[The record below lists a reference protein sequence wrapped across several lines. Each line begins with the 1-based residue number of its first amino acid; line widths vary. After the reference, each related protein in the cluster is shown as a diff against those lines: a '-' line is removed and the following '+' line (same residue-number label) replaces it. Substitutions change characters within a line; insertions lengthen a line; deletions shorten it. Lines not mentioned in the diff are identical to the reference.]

1 MGDPTLGLETLVAGT
16 LDIRLLHRHSTRLSR
31 WKMDMNSTIRVC
43 VTLLIAGCAVLAGSW
58 TWSHY
63 QLSPWTRDGRVRAD
77 VVVVAPDVAGWVTRL
92 GVRDN
97 QAVKKGDLLFEIDA
111 VRYRS
116 LVNESKARMEHA
128 KHAWE
133 LAALLERRRIP
144 LAKINAISAEDL
156 DNAHAQVLLAKSQYQ
171 INKAQWETAKINL
184 ARTSVTAPAD
194 GTITNVRLQEG
205 NYVAQGSPAFSLI
218 KDNSFYVTAYFEET
232 KLLDIREGDLADV
245 SLMTGGPS
253 ITGHVQ
259 SIAKGVANTNTQAD
273 PMLLPQVQ
281 QAFNWV
287 RLAQRIPVDI
297 KLDAISEG
305 TRLIAGMNASV
316 RIQENAMPKRNQ

>member
-1 MGDPTLGLETLVAGT
+1 MVGALA
-16 LDIRLLHRHSTRLSR
+16 IRLLHRHRTRLSR
-31 WKMDMNSTIRVC
+31 WGLEMNSTIRVC
-43 VTLLIAGCAVLAGSW
+43 VTLLIASSAVLAGSW
-58 TWSHY
+58 TWNHY
-63 QLSPWTRDGRVRAD
+63 RFSPWTRDGRVRAD
-77 VVVVAPDVAGWVTRL
+77 VVVVAPDIAGWVTRL

-97 QAVKKGDLLFEIDA
+97 QAVKKGDLLFEIDP

-133 LAALLERRRIP
+133 LAALLERRRVP
-144 LAKINAISAEDL
+144 LARINAISAEDL
-156 DNAHAQVLLAKSQYQ
+156 DNAHAQVLLAKSQYEV
-171 INKAQWETAKINL
+171 NKAQWETARINL
-184 ARTSVTAPAD
+184 ARTTVTAPAD

-205 NYVAQGSPAFSLI
+205 NYIAQGSPAFSLV
-218 KDNSFYVTAYFEET
+218 KSDSFYVTAYFEET

-245 SLMTGGPS
+245 SFMTGGPS
-253 ITGHVQ
+253 ITGRVL

-297 KLDAISEG
+297 KLDESSEG
-305 TRLIAGMNASV
+305 TRLIAGMSASV
-316 RIQENAMPKRNQ
+316 RVHEQAAEVGSQ

>member
-1 MGDPTLGLETLVAGT
+1 
-16 LDIRLLHRHSTRLSR
+16 
-31 WKMDMNSTIRVC
+31 MNSTIRVC
-43 VTLLIAGCAVLAGSW
+43 VTLLIASCAVWAASW
-58 TWSHY
+58 TWTHY
-63 QLSPWTRDGRVRAD
+63 RLSPWTRDGRVRAD

-92 GVRDN
+92 EVRDN
-97 QAVKKGDLLFEIDA
+97 QAVKKGDLLFEVDP

-128 KHAWE
+128 RHAWE
-133 LAALLERRRIP
+133 LAALLERRRVP

-156 DNAHAQVLLAKSQYQ
+156 DNAHAQVLLAKSQYE
-171 INKAQWETAKINL
+171 INKAQWETARINL

-205 NYVAQGSPAFSLI
+205 NYVTQGSPTFSLV
-218 KDNSFYVTAYFEET
+218 KDGSFYVTAYFEET
-232 KLLDIREGDLADV
+232 KLFGIREGDLADV
-245 SLMTGGPS
+245 SFMAGGPPL
-253 ITGHVQ
+253 TGRVR

-297 KLDAISEG
+297 TLDANTAS
-305 TRLIAGMNASV
+305 TRLIAGMSASV
-316 RIQENAMPKRNQ
+316 KVYEQATEMGKP